1 MKEADRLKVIWQVI
15 TGKLRIKEATA
26 QLFLSRRQ
34 VIRIRNR
41 VKAEGNAGIIHRRRG
56 KPSNHRLPQ
65 GLLQQAIEIVRERY
79 WDFGPT
85 FANEYLRKKHG
96 IVILRSVF

>member
-41 VKAEGNAGIIHRRRG
+41 VKAEAMQELSSEER
-56 KPSNHRLPQ
+56 
-65 GLLQQAIEIVRERY
+65 QAV
-79 WDFGPT
+79 
-85 FANEYLRKKHG
+85 
-96 IVILRSVF
+96 

>member
-15 TGKLRIKEATA
+15 TGKLRIKEAA
-26 QLFLSRRQ
+26 AKLFLSRRQ

-65 GLLQQAIEIVRERY
+65 GLIPGQTCWYIAAPNAGTSYFQTKLGNE
-79 WDFGPT
+79 
-85 FANEYLRKKHG
+85 FAG
-96 IVILRSVF
+96 